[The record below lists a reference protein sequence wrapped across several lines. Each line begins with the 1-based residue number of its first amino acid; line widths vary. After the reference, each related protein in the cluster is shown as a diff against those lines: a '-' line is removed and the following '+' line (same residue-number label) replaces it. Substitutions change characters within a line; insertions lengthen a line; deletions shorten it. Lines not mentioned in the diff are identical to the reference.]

1 MTYAEALAKWQEMEK
16 TKYSDDRI
24 RGNIEKAI
32 GFGDYS
38 ASRALSL
45 IVANMIAYNA
55 MIDTRIERA
64 QRSWKNA

>member
-55 MIDTRIERA
+55 MIDTRIEKEKNEL
-64 QRSWKNA
+64 RS